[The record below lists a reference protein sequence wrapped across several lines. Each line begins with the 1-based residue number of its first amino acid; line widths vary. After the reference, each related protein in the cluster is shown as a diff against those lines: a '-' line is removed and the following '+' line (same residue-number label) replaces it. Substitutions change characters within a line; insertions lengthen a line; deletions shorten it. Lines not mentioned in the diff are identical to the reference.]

1 VGDQVQ
7 QLGHF
12 GLEGV
17 GVFCHGVKGK
27 RTKKNGLQMG
37 RVACISRS
45 RLSEVGVRSSAQP

>member
-17 GVFCHGVKGK
+17 GVFCHGV
-27 RTKKNGLQMG
+27 R
-37 RVACISRS
+37 
-45 RLSEVGVRSSAQP
+45 